1 MNQLIALVPA
11 LPVISAL
18 LPHLLA
24 ARLGRRVARLSVV
37 ATGMTFALTVVM
49 LGLTVA
55 GHGSEQIAAAADIG
69 VLLSVPLSAV
79 MAVLIAGISFIVHL
93 YSERYMAEESGYA
106 RFFVLLDL
114 MTASLLIMV
123 AAGDLI
129 TLLAAWHMIGVLLY
143 FLLGQDTRSPSAY
156 RYAFWTFFTYRIG
169 DLALVLA
176 AALLYWAYGTW
187 SLPAIFAHNGDV
199 LHAIFLVG
207 LVSAV
212 IGAILMLTQND
223 IKKALGYSTMG
234 QMGFMVMECGLGA
247 FSLAIFHLIA
257 HGMFKGT
264 LFLGAGGVIGEARK
278 DDGVPKDH
286 LYSLVVEKRPARRR
300 QPWLL
305 MAAITLAV
313 PVAVLVAA
321 HWIVSDDFFQKQG
334 AIV

>member
-69 VLLSVPLSAV
+69 VLLSDPLSAV
-79 MAVLIAGISFIVHL
+79 MAVLLDGISFSVHL
-93 YSERYMAEESGYA
+93 YSVRYMAEESGYA

-143 FLLGQDTRSPSAY
+143 FLLGQDTRSPSTKHNTN
-156 RYAFWTFFTYRIG
+156 RTKFTYR
-169 DLALVLA
+169 
-176 AALLYWAYGTW
+176 
-187 SLPAIFAHNGDV
+187 
-199 LHAIFLVG
+199 
-207 LVSAV
+207 
-212 IGAILMLTQND
+212 
-223 IKKALGYSTMG
+223 
-234 QMGFMVMECGLGA
+234 
-247 FSLAIFHLIA
+247 
-257 HGMFKGT
+257 
-264 LFLGAGGVIGEARK
+264 
-278 DDGVPKDH
+278 
-286 LYSLVVEKRPARRR
+286 
-300 QPWLL
+300 
-305 MAAITLAV
+305 
-313 PVAVLVAA
+313 
-321 HWIVSDDFFQKQG
+321 
-334 AIV
+334 